1 MKLLYIAN
9 IRLPTEKAHGLQI
22 MQNCEAFADA
32 GAQVTLWIARRFN
45 TAELREIR
53 DVWAHYG
60 VKRNFGLRRLPCI
73 DLLMLVPEQSNRLAQ
88 AIFMIELWTFAL
100 GALVGAIFA
109 QADVIYSRD
118 EVILLV
124 LSLIKPRKSLAYE
137 AHTLAQ
143 GRLGR
148 ALQRRVVRRVG
159 QVFATT
165 QKLVEDLIALESGD
179 DALPVTSENH
189 VPVSFAAK
197 KHHVLVAHDGIRRE
211 RFAHVPEQAAAR
223 REIGW
228 PDDTFIVGYV
238 GRLQTMKMDKGV
250 GALVE
255 ALAVLAGEPVGK
267 CALALVGGPD
277 EMAEEFRARW
287 RELGLDEARFLYA
300 GQVAPERVPVYLS
313 AFDVCAMPFPWTT
326 HFAYYASPIK
336 LFEYMASKRALV
348 ASNLPSIA
356 EVVTDGESAL
366 LTPPV
371 DAEAL
376 AEAIRRLRDDAGLRD
391 RLAEN
396 AYRIVMESYTWE
408 ARAQMI
414 LGALES

>member
-32 GAQVTLWIARRFN
+32 GAEVTLWVARRLN
-45 TAELREIR
+45 TPELHGIR
-53 DVWAHYG
+53 DVWTHYG

-73 DLLMLVPEQSNRLAQ
+73 DLVRLTAGQNGRLAQ
-88 AIFMIELWTFAL
+88 IIFQLEIWTFTLMAL
-100 GALVGAIFA
+100 LRALVT

-118 EVILLV
+118 ETILLV
-124 LSLIKPRKSLAYE
+124 LSLIKPRKRLAYE

-143 GRLGR
+143 GRVGR
-148 ALQRRVVRRVG
+148 ALQRRVVGRVG
-159 QVFATT
+159 HIFATT
-165 QKLVEDLIALESGD
+165 GKLAQDLVEIGAN
-179 DALPVTSENH
+179 PNQTH
-189 VPVSFAAK
+189 
-197 KHHVLVAHDGIRRE
+197 VAHDGIRKARFEHGSE
-211 RFAHVPEQAAAR
+211 RDAAR
-223 REIGW
+223 EQINGRKLAHQPTIRG
-228 PDDTFIVGYV
+228 FVVGYV
-238 GRLQTMKMDKGV
+238 GRLQTMSMDKGV

-255 ALAVLAGEPVGK
+255 ALAVLAREPRGD
-267 CALALVGGPD
+267 CALMLVGGPD
-277 EMAEEFRARW
+277 TMAEEFRARW
-287 RELGLDEARFLYA
+287 RELGMDEALFLYA
-300 GQVAPERVPVYLS
+300 GQVAPDQVPLYLS

-356 EVVTDGESAL
+356 EVVVDGESAL
-366 LTPPV
+366 LTPPSDV
-371 DAEAL
+371 EAL
-376 AEAIRRLRDDAGLRD
+376 AEAIRRLRDDTALRE

-396 AYRIVMESYTWE
+396 AYRIVMEKYTWE

-414 LGALES
+414 LAALNRDP